1 MINLKDKK
9 AAFVISA
16 LSLTAIVYFAY
27 KILYPTPDEKSLKE
41 PIVVKYDDNIKE
53 DPSIKIQS
61 EGSYPEINYVM
72 ADIQDDVTN
81 DSIPENYVMQSNDE
95 YTFDINSITGFLKNV

>member
-9 AAFVISA
+9 TAFIISA

-27 KILYPTPDEKSLKE
+27 KILYPIPDEKSLQE
-41 PIVVKYDDNIKE
+41 PIVIEYDDNIQE
-53 DPSIKIQS
+53 DPTIQIES

-72 ADIQDDVTN
+72 ADVEENNSN
-81 DSIPENYVMQSNDE
+81 DIPENYVMQNDGE
-95 YTFDINSITGFLKNV
+95 NIFDIDSITGFLKNV